1 MHLSRWVSVAWP
13 GLPQLWLRGD
23 PVALVLAVAFAVL
36 LNLALVTSLVWT
48 ELLDPFQRNVLWAV
62 VGLVWTISAVVSLRW
77 WQSRES
83 PQPDAAEDL
92 FRHSLNQY
100 LQGNW
105 LETERMLR
113 RLLRRN
119 GHDVDA
125 RLLLVGVMRRTK
137 RFDEAHRQLD
147 RLVASEGSDKWHT
160 EIDREYELLER
171 AEDSAL
177 ETSELDNGNS
187 QVDEPRQLSS
197 PQGDIAD
204 AA

>member
-1 MHLSRWVSVAWP
+1 M
-13 GLPQLWLRGD
+13 
-23 PVALVLAVAFAVL
+23 ALVLAVAFAVL
-36 LNLALVTSLVWT
+36 LNLALITSLVWT
-48 ELLDPFQRNVLWAV
+48 ELLDPFQRNVLWVV
-62 VGLVWTISAVVSLRW
+62 VGVVWSISAVVSLRW
-77 WQSRES
+77 WQSREL

-105 LETERMLR
+105 LEAERMLR

-125 RLLLVGVMRRTK
+125 RLLLVGVMRHTK

-147 RLVASEGSDKWHT
+147 RLVASEGAEKWHT
-160 EIDREYELLER
+160 EIDREYDLLDR
-171 AEDSAL
+171 AEDSEL
-177 ETSELDNGNS
+177 ETNNLHEDEPR
-187 QVDEPRQLSS
+187 QDEPRQLSS
-197 PQGDIAD
+197 PSADIAD

>member
-1 MHLSRWVSVAWP
+1 MHLSRWISLAWP

-48 ELLDPFQRNVLWAV
+48 EILDPWHRNILWMV
-62 VGLVWTISAVVSLRW
+62 VGIVWLISAVVSARW

-83 PQPDAAEDL
+83 PQSDFVQDL

-105 LETERMLR
+105 IEAERRLR
-113 RLLRRN
+113 RLLRKN
-119 GHDVDA
+119 SHDVDA
-125 RLLLVGVMRRTK
+125 RLLLVGVMRHTHRI
-137 RFDEAHRQLD
+137 DEAHRQLD
-147 RLVASEGSDKWHT
+147 RLVACEGAEKWQT
-160 EIDREYELLER
+160 EIDREYELLDREQPQE
-171 AEDSAL
+171 AI
-177 ETSELDNGNS
+177 
-187 QVDEPRQLSS
+187 DEPQLLTDETPRASE
-197 PQGDIAD
+197 

>member
-1 MHLSRWVSVAWP
+1 MHLSRWISLAWP

-48 ELLDPFQRNVLWAV
+48 EILDPWHRNILWMV
-62 VGLVWTISAVVSLRW
+62 VGIVWLISAVVSARW

-83 PQPDAAEDL
+83 PQSDFVKDL

-105 LETERMLR
+105 IEAERRLR
-113 RLLRRN
+113 RLLRKN
-119 GHDVDA
+119 SHDADA
-125 RLLLVGVMRRTK
+125 RLLLVGVMRHTHRI
-137 RFDEAHRQLD
+137 DEAHRQLD
-147 RLVASEGSDKWHT
+147 RLVACEGAEKWQT
-160 EIDREYELLER
+160 EIDREYELLNREQQQ
-171 AEDSAL
+171 EPI
-177 ETSELDNGNS
+177 
-187 QVDEPRQLSS
+187 DEPQLLTDETPKPSE
-197 PQGDIAD
+197 